1 MTDQELKELIASL
14 AITQKRANILLEK
27 TDEKLLEIFE
37 QQKKTDVKFAELA
50 EQQKKTDVKVAELS
64 EQQKKTD
71 VKFAEVFS
79 EMAEQQ
85 KKTDVKFAEVFAEM
99 AEQQKKTDARFTEM
113 AEQQKKTDARFAE
126 VAEQQKKTD
135 ARFEKADARFNK
147 LQKSLDQAIT
157 QLGGMGN
164 IQGDIA
170 EDLFRRNIASLLA
183 ERGIEIDRVKTNLK
197 TVNAEYDIVAING
210 DKVVVLE
217 VKNKLTSHH
226 IRHFLNK
233 RLPLFK
239 REHPTFAHHKVYGAV
254 GSLIVPEQLEKQA
267 AKEGLFIFTQ
277 TQHGA
282 SIANPAHFRAKEF

>member
-1 MTDQELKELIASL
+1 MTDQELKELVASL
-14 AITQKRANILLEK
+14 AITQKRTNILLEK

-50 EQQKKTDVKVAELS
+50 EQQKKTDVKVAELT
-64 EQQKKTD
+64 EQQKKSD
-71 VKFAEVFS
+71 VKFTEVFV

-85 KKTDVKFAEVFAEM
+85 KKSDVKFAEV
-99 AEQQKKTDARFTEM
+99 FTEM

-135 ARFEKADARFNK
+135 ARFEKMDARFEKADTRFNK

-197 TVNAEYDIVAING
+197 TDNAEYDIVAING
-210 DKVVVLE
+210 DEVVVLE

-277 TQHGA
+277 TQQGA
-282 SIANPAHFRAKEF
+282 SIANQAHFRAKEF